1 MGKFAILIIAGIIS
15 IAPVPDASS
24 CKFAF
29 EADAV
34 IKLSVIVIPPS
45 MSKIPV
51 TLAPVVV
58 TLSLSVTA
66 LD

>member
-1 MGKFAILIIAGIIS
+1 MITAGIIS
-15 IAPVPDASS
+15 IAPVPVASS

-34 IKLSVIVIPPS
+34 IKLSVIEIPSS
-45 MSKIPV
+45 MFKVPE

-58 TLSLSVTA
+58 TLLQY
-66 LD
+66 